1 MGEMMFLGNGDRSKF
16 RMCRSVYG
24 KFSECFWRVFKKL
37 SDYIRRV
44 ECGEALRKCMESL
57 KVYKLKLIVGF
68 PIPSGLFSLGNPE
81 YKFSL
86 SQLHN
91 HSFDICSYPGFVC
104 TSFSQFDA
112 KKALHNHIFLSFKCN
127 S

>member
-1 MGEMMFLGNGDRSKF
+1 MVIGQNFVRAGEFMESFQRILL
-16 RMCRSVYG
+16 
-24 KFSECFWRVFKKL
+24 SEIWSGFGVFQKL
-37 SDYIRRV
+37 SGFIWKV

-68 PIPSGLFSLGNPE
+68 LIPSGLFSLGNPE

-112 KKALHNHIFLSFKCN
+112 KKALHNHIFFSFKCN